1 MKTHKYPLS
10 TAIAKLP
17 EMLFD
22 MEGVLEGDTVLVQ
35 TAHGEVV
42 YTVVK
47 ELPITHRDG
56 RSQWCT
62 LGKLV
67 GNEKE
72 LELSCSNVFD
82 FQDGKGPVPAHRHRN
97 GGGWV
102 ADTASVADSA
112 YVGPNAKVF
121 DNAQVYSR
129 AWVFGSAQIYGDAW
143 VFDHAQVYGKARVF
157 DHAQVLDN
165 ARVSGEAQVLG
176 NAWVSGISQVYGKAR
191 VFDHAQVL
199 DNARVSGIS
208 QVSGNALISGDAMV
222 SVNVIAG

>member
-82 FQDGKGPVPAHRHRN
+82 FQDGLGPVPAHRHRN
-97 GGGWV
+97 GAGWV

-112 YVGPNAKVF
+112 YVGTNAKVF
-121 DNAQVYSR
+121 GTAQVLDRALVFGNARVYGTARVFGIAEVFDSAQVHGNAQVFDR
-129 AWVFGSAQIYGDAW
+129 AQVFGN
-143 VFDHAQVYGKARVF
+143 ARVF
-157 DHAQVLDN
+157 DR
-165 ARVSGEAQVLG
+165 ARVYG
-176 NAWVSGISQVYGKAR
+176 NAEVDRNAQICGDSVVYGTFR
-191 VFDHAQVL
+191 
-199 DNARVSGIS
+199 
-208 QVSGNALISGDAMV
+208 
-222 SVNVIAG
+222 

>member
-82 FQDGKGPVPAHRHRN
+82 FQDGQGPVPAHQHPN

-102 ADTASVADSA
+102 ADTASVADTA
-112 YVGPNAKVF
+112 FVGFDAQVFGEARVCGDAQVYENARVYGDARVF
-121 DNAQVYSR
+121 GHAWVYGNAEIYGNAQVFDR
-129 AWVFGSAQIYGDAW
+129 AHVYGNAQVFGEARVYGNAMIKGDAQI
-143 VFDHAQVYGKARVF
+143 
-157 DHAQVLDN
+157 
-165 ARVSGEAQVLG
+165 
-176 NAWVSGISQVYGKAR
+176 
-191 VFDHAQVL
+191 
-199 DNARVSGIS
+199 
-208 QVSGNALISGDAMV
+208 SGNAVVYGTFR
-222 SVNVIAG
+222 